1 MNENHMLEEIHQNAE
16 MALYSLDTLLPKVA
30 DGEIHGELTQYKTT
44 LEDIAGRAEQ
54 MLRKRGLEPEE
65 TGAVSKMG
73 VWSGIQ
79 WNTMKDASPSHITEM
94 VIQGD
99 TMGITSL
106 TRELNNNPLA
116 SSEVTALG
124 QELTRSEQRNIESLK
139 KYL

>member
-1 MNENHMLEEIHQNAE
+1 
-16 MALYSLDTLLPKVA
+16 
-30 DGEIHGELTQYKTT
+30 
-44 LEDIAGRAEQ
+44 
-54 MLRKRGLEPEE
+54 
-65 TGAVSKMG
+65 
-73 VWSGIQ
+73 
-79 WNTMKDASPSHITEM
+79 MKDASPSHIAEM

-124 QELTRSEQRNIESLK
+124 QELIRSEQRNIESLK

>member
-16 MALYSLDTLLPKVA
+16 IALYSLDTLLPKVA

-44 LEDIAGRAEQ
+44 REDIAGRAEQ
-54 MLRKRGLEPEE
+54 MRRKRGLEPEE
-65 TGAVSKMG
+65 TDAVSKMG

-79 WNTMKDASPSHITEM
+79 WNTMKDASPSHIAEM

-124 QELTRSEQRNIESLK
+124 QELIRSEQKNIESLK

>member
-1 MNENHMLEEIHQNAE
+1 MNENHMLEEIYQNAE
-16 MALYSLDTLLPKVA
+16 MALYSLETLLPKVA
-30 DGEIHGELTQYKTT
+30 DGTVHGTLSQYKTT

-65 TGAVSKMG
+65 TGAISKMG

-79 WNTMKDASPSHITEM
+79 WNTMKDASPSHIAEM
-94 VIQGD
+94 VIQGN
-99 TMGITSL
+99 TMGITAL

-124 QELTRSEQRNIESLK
+124 RELIRSEQKNIETLK
-139 KYL
+139 NYL